1 MKKRLI
7 MGKKLARY
15 ELINNVKE
23 FKYLFA
29 NDVKTII
36 TSLTKIK
43 DAISYTNDS
52 TEIIKLTDQVYNNT
66 FKKIFE
72 IKEKFNDWGLTNE
85 SMLTYSQAAA
95 TGYFSD
101 EDKRQHK
108 ATDEVNNDVDD
119 EAIYESEEEGNKRA
133 DRNEYN
139 KIKNLKEDT
148 DSLLSEKEMNEAAD
162 ENALIK
168 DTTQEDYINDYKHI
182 NNDYDKYDE
191 NNENI
196 YTDDE
201 QLNLRKNKNDIFD
214 SFKIF

>member
-43 DAISYTNDS
+43 DAVSYANDS

-101 EDKRQHK
+101 EDKRQCK
-108 ATDEVNNDVDD
+108 ATDEINNDVDD

-168 DTTQEDYINDYKHI
+168 GTTQEDYINDYKHI